1 MPINSQYLREIHTVF
16 SSTKIIKQ
24 GALPATLAEFN
35 LLAKIGNSFQTFY
48 DISLVD
54 GYNIPV
60 GIIYLGSSSGNSNDS
75 DYPPN
80 LTNPVCIGTAALLTD
95 PGDAPDAY
103 LGTNSS
109 SPYPLPLEHTVSQ
122 RDVQEWCPW
131 DLQLAPP
138 EKPGDGVYPYP
149 DDDIQRPLF
158 NPCYSACTKWNSPQ
172 YCCTGKYNSP
182 SSCSPSYYSTQ
193 AKMVCPDA
201 YSYAYDDS
209 TSTFGIPSGGGF
221 EIVFCP
227 TGRSTT
233 ILRTLGSQLNQL
245 AQAGHVTAQIN
256 ADTRNI
262 TLINLKNEGASSGA
276 SQALLAFVVLLA
288 AVCLS

>member
-1 MPINSQYLREIHTVF
+1 MAQ
-16 SSTKIIKQ
+16 
-24 GALPATLAEFN
+24 
-35 LLAKIGNSFQTFY
+35 IGSSFQTFY

-54 GYNIPV
+54 GYNIPM
-60 GIIYLGSSSGNSNDS
+60 GIVYRGNSSGNSTLADI
-75 DYPPN
+75 PPN

-95 PGDAPDAY
+95 PGDAPDAHF
-103 LGTNSS
+103 GSNSS

-122 RDVQEWCPW
+122 NAVQDWCPW

-138 EKPGDGVYPYP
+138 QKPGDGVYPYP
-149 DDDIQRPLF
+149 DDNIQRPLF
-158 NPCYSACTKWNSPQ
+158 NPCFSACAKWSSPQ

-182 SSCSPSYYSTQ
+182 GACSPSYYSTQ

-201 YSYAYDDS
+201 YSYAYDDQ

-221 EIVFCP
+221 EVVFCP

-233 ILRTLGSQLNQL
+233 ILRTLGSELTQL

-256 ADTRNI
+256 ADTQNI
-262 TLINLKNEGASSGA
+262 TLIKMKNEGPSSGG
-276 SQALLAFVVLLA
+276 SQALLAFAVLLA
-288 AVCLS
+288 VFCIS